1 MSLGKRV
8 AAAIAVVVLVIG
20 GVWITSGRNPFVGG
34 GESVPHMA
42 YGHQFEHHAIA
53 HSRLHHGV
61 DTEKKEQLKDY
72 FEPGDHE
79 DNYLNPDAESGHAIA
94 HPHGKKIC
102 ASGCAQDQHPTPQ
115 LTKAEFQ
122 KLMAAFAGEPMTEDS
137 KALQSLLFYGRQS
150 LRMLDQAGDQP
161 LDTERAAFLR
171 RELGR
176 THVYV
181 ELRMIDEHG
190 VVRLW
195 NKPARVPLDIR
206 YGFDY
211 QTTDYQEIE
220 ESTGTVKRVGLNHLW
235 QRI

>member
-1 MSLGKRV
+1 
-8 AAAIAVVVLVIG
+8 VVVIVLG

-34 GESVPHMA
+34 GPLGGEEGDPRAHFDPLGQHA
-42 YGHQFEHHAIA
+42 LAHHK
-53 HSRLHHGV
+53 LHHGV
-61 DTEKKEQLKDY
+61 DLEKKEALKDY
-72 FEPGDHE
+72 FEAGDHE

-102 ASGCAQDQHPTPQ
+102 ASGCAQDQHPTPP
-115 LTKAEFQ
+115 LPKAEFE
-122 KLMAAFAGEPMTEDS
+122 KLMAQFAKEPMSEDS

-150 LRMLDQAGDQP
+150 LRYLDQLGDQQ
-161 LDTERAAFLR
+161 LDTLLDAERAAFLR
-171 RELGR
+171 KQLEC

-181 ELRMIDEHG
+181 ELRMVDEHG